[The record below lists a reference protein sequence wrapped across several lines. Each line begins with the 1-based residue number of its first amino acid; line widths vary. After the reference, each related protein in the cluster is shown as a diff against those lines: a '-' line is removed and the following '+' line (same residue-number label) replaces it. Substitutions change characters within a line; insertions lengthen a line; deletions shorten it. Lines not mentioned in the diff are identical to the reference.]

1 MSQKSNLFY
10 NFISNKY
17 IYIFL
22 QKLMSATSVRKNF
35 VKVHIKKDFNVIDVG
50 SGLSTIIEGLPSINY
65 YGYDI
70 NSSYIK
76 YAKKK
81 YHNKKFHF
89 FCKKLNKRQISK
101 CPKFDCVLLLGLLH
115 HLNDKEFISTIR
127 LIKNSLKINGKILIL
142 DNVIIENQ
150 NFISKFLINNDKGDN
165 VRSLDQFKL
174 ILKKNFNKIKFEV
187 INQKFTPYTW
197 LKIICYK

>member
-70 NSSYIK
+70 NRAHIK

-81 YHNKKFHF
+81 YF
-89 FCKKLNKRQISK
+89 
-101 CPKFDCVLLLGLLH
+101 
-115 HLNDKEFISTIR
+115 
-127 LIKNSLKINGKILIL
+127 
-142 DNVIIENQ
+142 
-150 NFISKFLINNDKGDN
+150 
-165 VRSLDQFKL
+165 
-174 ILKKNFNKIKFEV
+174 KKNFHF
-187 INQKFTPYTW
+187 Y
-197 LKIICYK
+197 

>member
-70 NSSYIK
+70 NRAHIK

-81 YHNKKFHF
+81 YFKKNFHF
-89 FCKKLNKRQISK
+89 YCKRLTKNEILGL
-101 CPKFDCVLLLGLLH
+101 PKFDCALLLGIVH
-115 HLNDKEFISTIR
+115 HLNDNEFKTMIS
-127 LIKNSLKINGKILIL
+127 LIKKSLKKNGKILIL
-142 DNVIIENQ
+142 DNVITQKQ
-150 NFISKFLINNDKGDN
+150 NFISKFLIKRDKGDN
-165 VRSLDQFKL
+165 IRNLNQFKL
-174 ILKKNFNKIKFEV
+174 ILNKYFSKIKYK
-187 INQKFTPYTW
+187 INHQRFIPYTW
-197 LKIICYK
+197 LKIVCYK